1 MTIFG
6 RTISRAVIG
15 AIGIVLIVA
24 MFAFGTSQCTKRR
37 NAASQAR
44 VDSAQAGAA
53 SNSAADA
60 IATVAKDSEAS
71 AASEQ
76 LTRDNE
82 RDIRSAE
89 GADVRVNPSVHGA
102 GLQALCRRTAYRD
115 APRCAPFR
123 KEAR

>member
-1 MTIFG
+1 MNLFG
-6 RTISRAVIG
+6 YTISRAVMG
-15 AIGIVLIVA
+15 ALGIVLIVA
-24 MFAFGTSQCTKRR
+24 LFAFGTSQCAKRR

-44 VDSAQAGAA
+44 VDSAQADAA

-60 IATVAKDSEAS
+60 IGTVARSGEAQ

-82 RDIRSAE
+82 RAIRDAP
-89 GADVRVNPSVHGA
+89 GADVRVDMGVHTA
-102 GLQALCRRTAYRD
+102 GLKALCQRAAYKD

-123 KEAR
+123 REAR